1 LLNAIAVLIMVT
13 SGWQI
18 YNASP
23 IFGFEFP
30 SALTLGGWL
39 AGALLWHFAAMWLL
53 VVNGL
58 FYVTRSL
65 VTSVP
70 SCFRCGEG
78 TIQRFRGAARQAGP

>member
-1 LLNAIAVLIMVT
+1 VNKPFTPPGAADHVLLNAIAVLIMVT

-53 VVNGL
+53 W
-58 FYVTRSL
+58 
-65 VTSVP
+65 
-70 SCFRCGEG
+70 
-78 TIQRFRGAARQAGP
+78 